1 MPFITEEIW
10 QKLQTGEETIMLSDF
25 PKEEKEFINIE
36 AEKEFDYLKEII
48 SAIRNIRGEANV
60 SPSKKIE
67 VIFKTADENARNI
80 LQNNAKILDKLANV
94 EKYEFN
100 VEIPKLVGFRL
111 VDTTEIYVPLAELI
125 DLDKEIEK
133 LEKSIE
139 KTQVELDKV
148 LKKLSNENF
157 VNRAK
162 PEAVEKERRIKEELE
177 NKIAKFKESMNL
189 YK

>member
-1 MPFITEEIW
+1 
-10 QKLQTGEETIMLSDF
+10 ML
-25 PKEEKEFINIE
+25 KW
-36 AEKEFDYLKEII
+36 
-48 SAIRNIRGEANV
+48 
-60 SPSKKIE
+60 KK
-67 VIFKTADENARNI
+67 
-80 LQNNAKILDKLANV
+80 LDKLANV
-94 EKYEFN
+94 EKYEFD

-111 VDTTEIYVPLAELI
+111 VDTTEIYVPLADLI

-139 KTQVELDKV
+139 KTQTELDKV

-157 VNRAK
+157 VAKAK
-162 PEAVEKERRIKEELE
+162 PEAVEKEKRIKEELE

>member
-1 MPFITEEIW
+1 M
-10 QKLQTGEETIMLSDF
+10 
-25 PKEEKEFINIE
+25 
-36 AEKEFDYLKEII
+36 
-48 SAIRNIRGEANV
+48 
-60 SPSKKIE
+60 
-67 VIFKTADENARNI
+67 
-80 LQNNAKILDKLANV
+80 
-94 EKYEFN
+94 
-100 VEIPKLVGFRL
+100 

-133 LEKSIE
+133 LEKKIE

-157 VNRAK
+157 VNRAI

-177 NKIAKFKESMNL
+177 NKISKFKESMNL